1 MRNAY
6 RGKAGVARPPPDG
19 DGQAPTDTNQMTAQT
34 TAQTTTQ
41 TTSRRRIAD
50 RISAPDRNRRD
61 LIPPEV
67 SGFGS
72 AWTPRWRPVEAGSWT
87 TGRSADRRGLALF
100 LRNREEPAMGEMIV
114 TARRPRTSNTPGE
127 RGERSR

>member
-1 MRNAY
+1 ML
-6 RGKAGVARPPPDG
+6 PPDG
-19 DGQAPTDTNQMTAQT
+19 DGQAPTDTNQM

-61 LIPPEV
+61 LIPPEA

-72 AWTPRWRPVEAGSWT
+72 TWTPRWRPVEAGSWT
-87 TGRSADRRGLALF
+87 TSRCADRRWMTPF